1 MGTIWVRE
9 FTGGLDNRRMPE
21 ATSGGVLIR
30 ANNGH
35 ITRGGE
41 FEQRAAFV
49 PTYSL
54 PAGTVGMYYDRASI
68 VAFGHLAAPVGM
80 PSGVAYQ
87 RLQHPTPATAL
98 VRILSVDLYAGKI
111 YAVGEFADGA
121 IFHFYDGARVTDWF
135 DGRARAT
142 FEVVGG
148 AVAST
153 VAATGSF
160 QVTGGTL
167 GGGNQITSVLIDG
180 IDVLGA
186 PVAHTGNNATTAAA
200 VAAQISSF
208 ASTPEYTAT
217 SSGQTVTIAAA
228 VAGTAANGKAVA
240 PVVGGNAT
248 VGSILAMAGGAVT
261 ATSRVVDLKVNGVSI
276 ISAPVSWATSNEN
289 TAQAL
294 ATAIN
299 SFTSTP
305 DYTASAVGAAVSIA
319 AATSGPTP
327 NGYAVAFTLTDG
339 FDVAP
344 DATVM
349 ANGASSTNTYQP
361 GEFVRTIAQKV
372 YSTSGP
378 NMHFSGIKAPTKW
391 TTDTV
396 GAGFIDMSSESSGSE
411 ELTAL
416 ARYQNFVAVFAA
428 RVVQI
433 WYVDPDPDL
442 NRISQVLNNT
452 GTDSPRSVTAFG
464 DTDLFYLDE
473 SGLRSLRARDSSNA
487 AATTDIGVPV
497 DELITSKLETLTEN
511 ERRQVVGLIEPKNG
525 RFWLIMRDVAFVFSF
540 FNGAKVSAWSTYDMS
555 FINGSGDTVDF
566 SVDEAVVFNRR
577 VHLRSGNTIY
587 VYGGLNGDV
596 YDDTVAE
603 AWLPYLDA
611 DDPTRT
617 KEFTGLDVA
626 LRGLWEVAAAMD
638 PLDDTTED
646 IVGVFDE
653 TTYNREKNPFNHQAT
668 HVSLRFRSQGV
679 RGEGAEPHR
688 LGACVLHYDS
698 SEDED

>member
-49 PTYSL
+49 PTYAL
-54 PAGTVGMYYDRASI
+54 PAGTVGMFSDRSS
-68 VAFGHLAAPVGM
+68 VVVFGHLAAPVGL

-87 RLQHPTPATAL
+87 RLQHSTPAIAL
-98 VRILSVDLYAGKI
+98 VRILSADLYAGKI

-148 AVAST
+148 AVTPAI
-153 VAATGSF
+153 AATGSF
-160 QVTGGTL
+160 EVTGGTV
-167 GGGNQITSVLIDG
+167 GGGNQISSVTIDG
-180 IDVLGA
+180 VNVLGA
-186 PVAHTGNNATTAAA
+186 AVAHTGNNATTAAA
-200 VAAQISSF
+200 VAAQINSYSS
-208 ASTPEYTAT
+208 SPEYTAT
-217 SSGQTVTIAAA
+217 SIGQTVRITAA
-228 VAGTAANGKAVA
+228 VAGTTPNGKAVV
-240 PVVGGNAT
+240 PVVGGTAT
-248 VGSILAMAGGAVT
+248 VGNISNMAGGAAT
-261 ATSRVVDLKVNGVSI
+261 TTSRATDIKINGVSI
-276 ISAPVSWATSNEN
+276 ISAPVLWTTSNED
-289 TAQAL
+289 TAQAI

-305 DYTASAVGAAVSIA
+305 DYTASAVGASVSIA
-319 AATSGPTP
+319 AATTGPAP
-327 NGYAVAFTLTDG
+327 NGFVVAFTLVDG
-339 FDVAP
+339 LDVTP
-344 DATVM
+344 DAPVM

-361 GEFVRTIAQKV
+361 GEFVRTIAQKM
-372 YSTSGP
+372 YSVSGP

-391 TTDTV
+391 TTDAV

-428 RVVQI
+428 RNVQI
-433 WYVDPDPDL
+433 WYVDPDPEL

-497 DELITSKLETLTEN
+497 DELISAKLETLTEN

-555 FINGSGDTVDF
+555 FIEDGETTSF
-566 SVDEAVVFNRR
+566 SVDEALVFNRR
-577 VHLRSGNTIY
+577 VHLRAGDMIY
-587 VYGGLNGDV
+587 VYGGLVGNIH
-596 YDDTVAE
+596 DDTVAE

-611 DDPTRT
+611 DDPTRM
-617 KEFTGLDVA
+617 KEFNGLDVV

-638 PLDDTTED
+638 PQDETTED
-646 IVGVFDE
+646 IVGTFDE

-679 RGEGAEPHR
+679 RNEGTEPHR
-688 LGACVLHYDS
+688 LGACVLHYES
-698 SEDED
+698 SEDKD